1 MEEPVSRTS
10 ALLQERERHVPRG
23 LSTAHP
29 IVVARAQG
37 AEIWDVDG
45 NLFIDFVGGIGVM
58 NVGHAHPRVVR
69 AIQAQLERLTHTS
82 IQVASYEPYVRLA
95 ERLNAIAPVPGPA
108 KTLLLSTGAEA
119 VENAVKIA
127 RAATGRPAIVAFG
140 LGFHGRTLLG
150 MSLTGKVHPYRD
162 GFGPFAPDVYHTR
175 FPYAYRGVDTR
186 AALDSLEHLFL
197 TEAEPE
203 RVAAVIIEPVLG
215 EGGFVPAPLDFLRSL
230 RELTSSHGILLIADE
245 IQSGFGRTGRMF
257 AVEHAGIEPDMIT
270 SAKSLAGGMPL
281 SAVTGRADVMDGPTP
296 GGLGGT
302 YAGNPL
308 ACAAA
313 LAVLEVFHDEGLLL
327 RAETIGRRLTD
338 FFTDLQGRDARIGDV
353 RGLGAMVGVE
363 LVTNATD
370 RAPDGALAARV
381 VAAARRRGLLLLTA
395 GSSGQVIRVLV
406 PLIIADELLD
416 RALVILSEAFT
427 EALGQPADGPMAA
440 ASPEA

>member
-1 MEEPVSRTS
+1 MEGPVSRTS

-45 NLFIDFVGGIGVM
+45 NAFIDFVGGIGVM

-95 ERLNAIAPVPGPA
+95 ERLNAIAPVSGPA
-108 KTLLLSTGAEA
+108 KTILLSTGAEA

-127 RAATGRPAIVAFG
+127 RAATGRPAVVAFG

-162 GFGPFAPDVYHTR
+162 GFGPFAPDVYHAR

-186 AALDSLEHLFL
+186 AALESLEHLFL

-203 RVAAVIIEPVLG
+203 RVAAVIVEPVLG
-215 EGGFVPAPLDFLRSL
+215 EGGFVPAPPDFLRSL
-230 RELTSSHGILLIADE
+230 REMTGRHGILLIADE

-281 SAVTGRADVMDGPTP
+281 SAVTGRADVMDGPAP

-313 LAVLEVFHDEGLLL
+313 LAVLDVFQDENLLQ
-327 RAETIGRRLTD
+327 RAEAIGRRLTG
-338 FFTDLQGRDARIGDV
+338 FFTDLQRRDPRIGDV

-406 PLIIADELLD
+406 PLIISDELLG

-427 EALGQPADGPMAA
+427 EALDQPVDGPMTA

>member
-1 MEEPVSRTS
+1 MEGPVMRTS
-10 ALLQERERHVPRG
+10 TLLQERERHVPRG
-23 LSTAHP
+23 LSAAHP

-45 NLFIDFVGGIGVM
+45 NVFIDFVGGIGVM

-69 AIQAQLERLTHTS
+69 AIQAQLERLTHIS
-82 IQVASYEPYVRLA
+82 IQVACYEPYVRLA

-127 RAATGRPAIVAFG
+127 RAATGRSTVVAFG

-162 GFGPFAPDVYHTR
+162 GFGPFAPDVYHAR

-186 AALDSLEHLFL
+186 AALDSLEHLFT
-197 TEAEPE
+197 TEADPE

-215 EGGFVPAPLDFLRSL
+215 EGGFVPAPPDFLQAL
-230 RELTSSHGILLIADE
+230 RELTSRHGILLIADE

-281 SAVTGRADVMDGPTP
+281 SAVTGRADIMDGPAP

-313 LAVLEVFHDEGLLL
+313 LAVLDVFQDEGLLQ
-327 RAETIGRRLTD
+327 RAETIGHRLTG
-338 FFTDLQGRDARIGDV
+338 FFTDLQGRDPRIGDV

-363 LVTNATD
+363 LVTDATD
-370 RAPDGALAARV
+370 RAPDGKLAARV

-406 PLIIADELLD
+406 PLIIPEELLD
-416 RALVILSEAFT
+416 RALAILSEAFT
-427 EALGQPADGPMAA
+427 EALGQPADGPMTAA
-440 ASPEA
+440 NPKA